1 MSRTPQYPPDTGLIS
16 PDQIAEFNRRY
27 DAERRKLPQYFVSVP
42 PGFDKRLKDAELD
55 LLVWDHIR
63 KVDAERNLLA
73 MLTTSV
79 SIYA

>member
-1 MSRTPQYPPDTGLIS
+1 MSRIPEYPPDTGVIS

-27 DAERRKLPQYFVSVP
+27 DIGRRKLPHYCVSTP
-42 PGFDKRLKDAELD
+42 PGFDKRLKNAELD

-73 MLTTSV
+73 LLTTSN
-79 SIYA
+79 